1 MFNLAVCA
9 EMVFLDRPFEERV
22 RRIAESGFQV
32 EIWNWTRHDIDALVG
47 TGAEFSSMVGHTAGS
62 LLDEDGANALLRGA
76 EESLAVAERLGC
88 RRLLVFGTELGPD
101 GVPLRPVHHVT
112 GAMWLNA
119 YKTLSRLA
127 ELGERAGVTFCLENL
142 NTALDHPGAP
152 FARANDTLALV
163 DAVARPGLRMMLDL
177 YHAQIGE
184 GNLIQLLKRADSLIG
199 EVQVADVPGRCEPG
213 TGEINFAAIAAALE
227 DMGYRGTVGLEAY
240 ASGDDNVALERFSAV
255 FGAGTLGTR
264 GLASRAHLDRH
275 AEVGRAVEGFEH
287 GRLGD
292 RVGTAERR
300 LPAPGDG
307 GRDGVELDPVDVVVG
322 VGEAQGAVGVDGD
335 VLDPAVAGQLQVGG
349 AAQPGVGDDQPAL
362 GADQL
367 QLVAAGQVEG
377 DVELGQDVAGQAQGG
392 GHAEVD
398 PGVAVG
404 TRGGGDA
411 GVGSPAN
418 RRMAL
423 TQ

>member
-9 EMVFLDRPFEERV
+9 EMVFLDLPFEERV

-62 LLDEDGANALLRGA
+62 LLDEDGAKALLRGA

-101 GVPLRPVHHVT
+101 GVPLRPVHQVT

-119 YKTLSRLA
+119 YKTLSRLT

-163 DAVARPGLRMMLDL
+163 EAVARPGLRMMLDL

-240 ASGDDNVALERFSAV
+240 ASGDDEVALERFSAV
-255 FGAGTLGTR
+255 FGAGT
-264 GLASRAHLDRH
+264 S
-275 AEVGRAVEGFEH
+275 
-287 GRLGD
+287 
-292 RVGTAERR
+292 
-300 LPAPGDG
+300 
-307 GRDGVELDPVDVVVG
+307 
-322 VGEAQGAVGVDGD
+322 AQ
-335 VLDPAVAGQLQVGG
+335 Q
-349 AAQPGVGDDQPAL
+349 QPSDD
-362 GADQL
+362 
-367 QLVAAGQVEG
+367 
-377 DVELGQDVAGQAQGG
+377 
-392 GHAEVD
+392 
-398 PGVAVG
+398 
-404 TRGGGDA
+404 
-411 GVGSPAN
+411 
-418 RRMAL
+418 
-423 TQ
+423 